1 MKPLELIH
9 VKLDYFDGEGAG
21 AAPAAAEGPGEQGEQ
36 LLAEAAARNG
46 RHKKADPFEN
56 VVFGKQPEPQPD
68 KGSDSQVAADPQ
80 GVKTSER
87 TLDDKR
93 RAYDELING
102 EYKEFYTKDT
112 QNLIN
117 RRFKETKDLEKQ
129 VADAKPVLD
138 MLMQRYGAKDMASLQ
153 TAIEGDSAYWQEA
166 ADDAGMSVSQFMEFQ
181 KLQRENRALLQQ
193 QEAVLNQQRV
203 DQQLALWSREAEALK
218 QLYPNFSLEAEAQN
232 PDFINLLQS
241 GTPMEHAYKVLH
253 LDEILNNE
261 RNVTAANTEKQVMDN
276 IRARGQRPQEAGLN
290 SNNAITYKTDVSAMS
305 DKEILEMARRANR
318 GDVIQ
323 L

>member
-193 QEAVLNQQRV
+193 QDAVLNQQRV
-203 DQQLALWSREAEALK
+203 DQQLALWTREAEALK